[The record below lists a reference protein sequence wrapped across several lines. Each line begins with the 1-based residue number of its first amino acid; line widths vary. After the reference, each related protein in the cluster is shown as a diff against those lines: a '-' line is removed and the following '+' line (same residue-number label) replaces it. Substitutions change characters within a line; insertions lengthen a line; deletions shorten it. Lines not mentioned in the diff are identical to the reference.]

1 MYIAAPVTS
10 GSPTESERSSSVQA
24 GKLKQFYSGEK
35 FKAGHFNLGS
45 HAPSLLPVAQGIA
58 VVHYHSRSFE
68 DNVQL
73 ATQTLLGHGY
83 VKATDSKEEMIEK
96 LKKLDERPSCR
107 RNSCHEIPIVL
118 DALTKYEETQQ
129 KFYEHFK
136 VWPTKLVGFREHL
149 RKIFAKYPYIVI
161 D

>member
-1 MYIAAPVTS
+1 
-10 GSPTESERSSSVQA
+10 
-24 GKLKQFYSGEK
+24 
-35 FKAGHFNLGS
+35 
-45 HAPSLLPVAQGIA
+45 
-58 VVHYHSRSFE
+58 
-68 DNVQL
+68 
-73 ATQTLLGHGY
+73 
-83 VKATDSKEEMIEK
+83 MIEK

-136 VWPTKLVGFREHL
+136 VWPTNLVGFREHL